1 MRIVI
6 VSNRVSTPAAGQ
18 PLAGG
23 MTVGVQGALKQDGGL
38 WLGWSGLTRCD
49 DTMVSY
55 HEYKTQ
61 ILYVTVDLPA
71 GDFAGYY
78 NGFSNQVLW
87 PLLHDRPDLVRF
99 LRSDYDAYRRV
110 SERFAD
116 EVVRLLREDDVIW
129 VQDYHLIPLGH
140 ALRRRGVRNRIGFF
154 LHTPF
159 SDPREVDQL
168 PVAGDLRQCFAAY
181 DLAGF
186 QTEDDLLAFEEFQD
200 LHRPT
205 GAKSRLRP
213 EARAGTAVFPVGI
226 DTREFEDTAEHA
238 VIDHAG
244 LASIMNPMPPDV
256 ASIIAVDRLDY
267 SKGIVERFCAFESFL
282 RLYPEWECKASLVQ
296 IAPIGRG
303 EIPAYRE
310 EATRVRSAHAAVNAA
325 HGSGREHCAHLLTEA
340 VDRRSL
346 AAAYRRSRVGL
357 VTPLRDGMNLV
368 AKEYVAAQDP
378 IDPGVLVLSRSAGA
392 AKELAGGALVVD
404 PRDPCGVAHALNLA
418 LTMDRAERLDRWK
431 TMIAVIRK
439 NDAAAWASSFIDR
452 LTQEHVDPVPL
463 IARPRSTDGSPSFAG
478 YEAVGTRIRAVTD
491 KVGYP
496 IRVLAVP
503 S

>member
-6 VSNRVSTPAAGQ
+6 VSNRVATPAASQ

-23 MTVGVQGALKQDGGL
+23 MTVGIEGALKQNGGL
-38 WLGWSGLTRCD
+38 WLGWSGRTRCD

-87 PLLHDRPDLVRF
+87 PLFHDRPDLVRF
-99 LRSDYDAYRRV
+99 LRKDYEAYCRV

-116 EVVRLLREDDVIW
+116 EVVRLLREDDVVW
-129 VQDYHLIPLGH
+129 VQDYHLLPLGH

-159 SDPREVDQL
+159 CDPREVDLL
-168 PVAGDLRQCFAAY
+168 PVAADLRQFFASY
-181 DLAGF
+181 DLSGF
-186 QTEDDLLAFEEFQD
+186 QTEDDLLAFEEFED

-205 GAKSRLRP
+205 GAGSRTRP
-213 EARAGTAVFPVGI
+213 EARARTGVFPVGI
-226 DTREFEDTAEHA
+226 DTREFELMAEHA
-238 VIDHAG
+238 EIDHAG
-244 LASIMNPMPPDV
+244 LASIMNPMRPGV
-256 ASIIAVDRLDY
+256 APIIAVDRLDY

-282 RLYPEWECKASLVQ
+282 RLYPEWESKASLVQ

-303 EIPAYRE
+303 EVPAYRE
-310 EATRVRSAHAAVNAA
+310 ETSRVRSAHVAVNAA

-346 AAAYRRSRVGL
+346 AAAYRRSRVGI

-378 IDPGVLVLSRSAGA
+378 DDPGVLVLSRFAGA
-392 AKELAGGALVVD
+392 ARELAGGALIVD
-404 PRDPCGVAHALNLA
+404 PRDPCGVAHALNRA
-418 LTMDRAERLDRWK
+418 LTMDPAERLDRWE
-431 TMIAVIRK
+431 TMIAVIRG
-439 NDAAAWASSFIDR
+439 NDAAGWASSFINR
-452 LTQEHVDPVPL
+452 LTQGHADPVPL
-463 IARPRSTDGSPSFAG
+463 IARPRSTDGSPSFSG
-478 YEAVGTRIRAVTD
+478 YEAVGARVRAV
-491 KVGYP
+491 G
-496 IRVLAVP
+496 
-503 S
+503 